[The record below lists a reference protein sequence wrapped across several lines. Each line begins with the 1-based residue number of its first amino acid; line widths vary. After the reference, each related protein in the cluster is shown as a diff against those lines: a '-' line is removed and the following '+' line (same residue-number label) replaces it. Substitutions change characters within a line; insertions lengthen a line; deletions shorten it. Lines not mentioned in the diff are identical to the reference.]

1 MQIMANNLIET
12 LITKV
17 NAFLTKLY
25 PSWLEGKVP
34 VDKFMHFACGFI
46 IAAVLTPFIGAYS
59 ILVVAVIAALKEIY
73 DARHPDKHTADFMDW
88 VATVLGG
95 VVGFVV
101 VALVG

>member
-1 MQIMANNLIET
+1 MENLIA
-12 LITKV
+12 KV
-17 NAFLTKLY
+17 NAFL
-25 PSWLEGKVP
+25 SQFCIACKVP
-34 VDKFMHFACGFI
+34 CDKQMHFLSGFI

-101 VALVG
+101 VALF

>member
-1 MQIMANNLIET
+1 MENLIA
-12 LITKV
+12 IA
-17 NAFLTKLY
+17 NAFFAKLY
-25 PSWLEGKVP
+25 IPCRVP
-34 VDKFMHFACGFI
+34 ADKQAHFLSGFI